1 MEEAFYRFM
10 KAIDLEQFNEMQK
23 SDWGKEISY
32 SDILYLFIINHKE
45 KTTVSELSERMSVS
59 RPAVTQKIN
68 DLERLGLIE
77 KIQSETDKRYFYIS
91 ITDKVKKSSQS
102 TKTDKVLDVVKEKYS
117 DEEITVFTDIL
128 NTMADYILEED

>member
-10 KAIDLEQFNEMQK
+10 KAIDLEQFNEMHK